1 MAARRLWLFLSLLA
15 ALALPSACRVNTD
28 LGRSCQL
35 VKKNPDGGSTSVPI
49 VEADLPSAN
58 KDFISFGATECEELV
73 CVRDAYVPRT
83 GVATAPAT
91 GYCSRSCVANSTIA
105 CPAAN
110 PADDTDPTRKLSCR
124 ALLLDEQTLG
134 AICTNDPATCQQIG
148 DTRSPYFCA
157 RSNPDGG
164 TTP

>member
-1 MAARRLWLFLSLLA
+1 MAVRRLWLFLSLLA

-35 VKKNPDGGSTSVPI
+35 VKKNPDGGPTSVPI
-49 VEADLPSAN
+49 VEADLPGAN

-105 CPAAN
+105 CPAAS
-110 PADDTDPTRKLSCR
+110 PADDTDPARKLSCR

-134 AICTNDPATCQQIG
+134 AICTNDTGTCQQIG

>member
-1 MAARRLWLFLSLLA
+1 MAVRRLWLFLSLLA

-35 VKKNPDGGSTSVPI
+35 VKKNPDGGPTSVPI
-49 VEADLPSAN
+49 VEADLPGAN

-83 GVATAPAT
+83 GVATALAT

-110 PADDTDPTRKLSCR
+110 PADDTDPARKLSCR

-134 AICTNDPATCQQIG
+134 AICTNDPGTCQQIG

>member
-73 CVRDAYVPRT
+73 CVRDAYVART

-91 GYCSRSCVANSTIA
+91 GYCSRACVANSTIA

-110 PADDTDPTRKLSCR
+110 AADDTDPARKLSCR

-134 AICTNDPATCQQIG
+134 AICTNDPGTCQQLG

>member
-1 MAARRLWLFLSLLA
+1 MASRRLWLFLSLLA
-15 ALALPSACRVNTD
+15 ALSLPSACRVNTD

-110 PADDTDPTRKLSCR
+110 SADDTDPVRKLTCR

-134 AICTNDPATCQQIG
+134 AICTNDPGTCQQLG

>member
-1 MAARRLWLFLSLLA
+1 MAVRRLWLFVTLLA
-15 ALALPSACRVNTD
+15 ALVLPSACRVNTD

-35 VKKNPDGGSTSVPI
+35 VKKNPDGGTSSVPI

-91 GYCSRSCVANSTIA
+91 GYCSRSCVANSSTA

-110 PADDTDPTRKLSCR
+110 PEDNNDPTRKLSCR

-134 AICTNDPATCQQIG
+134 VICSNDPATCQQLG

-164 TTP
+164 AL